1 MPLINLIVLILS
13 RILSLVYGYEALN
26 LLLKFIPSRSSV
38 FLLKYYGASI
48 GKRVTI
54 QSPLIIHNGKKG
66 KETYQNLVIGDDC
79 YIGRDCIFDLQDIIQ
94 IGDRVTLSH
103 RAILNTHTDKG
114 KANIAIELNNKSS
127 SQIKIEDDVYIGTNV
142 TILQG
147 VTIGKQSLVGAKS
160 LVSKNIPEKSKS
172 YGVPAKI
179 IT

>member
-1 MPLINLIVLILS
+1 MLLINLIVLFLS
-13 RILSLVYGYEALN
+13 RVLSLIYGYEALN
-26 LLLKFIPSRSSV
+26 LLLKFTPSRSSI
-38 FLLKYYGASI
+38 FLLKYYGATI

-66 KETYQNLVIGDDC
+66 KKMYQNLVIGNDC
-79 YIGRDCIFDLQDIIQ
+79 YIGRDCIFDLDNIIQ
-94 IGDRVTLSH
+94 IGDRVTISH

-127 SQIKIEDDVYIGTNV
+127 SQINIEDDVYIGTNV

-160 LVSKNIPEKSKS
+160 LVSKNLPEGSKS
-172 YGVPAKI
+172 YGIPAKI
-179 IT
+179 IS